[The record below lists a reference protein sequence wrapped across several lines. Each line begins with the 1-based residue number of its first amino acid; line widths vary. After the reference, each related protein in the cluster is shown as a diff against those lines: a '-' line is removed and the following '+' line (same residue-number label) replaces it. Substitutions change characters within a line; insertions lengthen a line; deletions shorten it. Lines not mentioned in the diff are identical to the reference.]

1 MGNIPLLIWE
11 NHMYDKPIVHV
22 YVHVHIYVVYVV
34 TTEHCSGVWK
44 CPAHL

>member
-22 YVHVHIYVVYVV
+22 YVHIYVVYVV
-34 TTEHCSGVWK
+34 TTEHWSGVWK